1 LNPTPVQA
9 DDKAPTDHMSLRLNG
24 YAPNGRAGQGRRGS
38 DRTRRHITGPQRVA
52 AALIAGVCVFGAV
65 WYVPRIAAADGSSL
79 AGTVTNSGVV
89 YLNFSSSGQLATI
102 TATIGQRVSKG
113 QLLATEVAPATAAV
127 LAAARAAIT
136 ADKSELAAALSGGT
150 ASAIDAARAQ
160 LARDKGQLAID
171 RAEAAGTRIV
181 APAAGTVIA
190 VNGQPGETADGDGI
204 RDYSA
209 PGTSASQR
217 PLFSLLPEGPQ
228 SGGRAAHVWH
238 LAGQRPG
245 SGKLDRG
252 HKNRPARQRRRARR
266 RPHRHLRPG
275 PGTADHTG
283 SDVAGHRLPS
293 RGDRPR
299 PRAGLSAER
308 SGGQRPAQLVRPTA
322 SAFSTPAAPTTP
334 ARGISHTCIFCK
346 AALTIVA
353 IAEKWCLGI
362 AKQNRH

>member
-9 DDKAPTDHMSLRLNG
+9 DDKAPTDHTSLRLNG

-52 AALIAGVCVFGAV
+52 AALIAGACVFGAV
-65 WYVPRIAAADGSSL
+65 WYVPQIAAADGSSL

-150 ASAIDAARAQ
+150 ASATDAASAQ

-171 RAEAAGTRIV
+171 RAQAAGTRIV

-228 SGGRAAHVWH
+228 SGDAA
-238 LAGQRPG
+238 
-245 SGKLDRG
+245 D
-252 HKNRPARQRRRARR
+252 
-266 RPHRHLRPG
+266 
-275 PGTADHTG
+275 G
-283 SDVAGHRLPS
+283 SDSGAYLPVVALRTSGTWQVSVLVPES
-293 RGDRPR
+293 SIADIKTGQLVSVDVPA
-299 PRAGLSAER
+299 AGLTGI
-308 SGGQRPAQLVRPTA
+308 SGRVQELL
-322 SAFSTPAAPTTP
+322 TTP
-334 ARGISHTCIFCK
+334 VATSQGIGYQAVVTVLDQGQVSPPSGV
-346 AALTIVA
+346 AANVQLSS
-353 IAEKWCLGI
+353 
-362 AKQNRH
+362 

>member
-9 DDKAPTDHMSLRLNG
+9 DDKAPTDHTSLRLNG

-38 DRTRRHITGPQRVA
+38 ERTRRHITGPQRVA

-102 TATIGQRVSKG
+102 TTTIGQRVRKG

-136 ADKSELAAALSGGT
+136 ADKSELAAALSDGT

-190 VNGQPGETADGDGI
+190 VNGQPGETADIDGI
-204 RDYSA
+204 RDYGGA
-209 PGTSASQR
+209 PATQR

-228 SGGRAAHVWH
+228 SGDT
-238 LAGQRPG
+238 AG
-245 SGKLDRG
+245 
-252 HKNRPARQRRRARR
+252 
-266 RPHRHLRPG
+266 
-275 PGTADHTG
+275 G
-283 SDVAGHRLPS
+283 SDSGAYLPVVALRTSGTWQISVLVPES
-293 RGDRPR
+293 SIGDIRTGQLVSVDVPA
-299 PRAGLSAER
+299 AGLTGI
-308 SGGQRPAQLVRPTA
+308 SGRVQELL
-322 SAFSTPAAPTTP
+322 TTP
-334 ARGISHTCIFCK
+334 VATSQGIGYQAVVTVLDQRQVSPPSGV
-346 AALTIVA
+346 AANVQ
-353 IAEKWCLGI
+353 LGS
-362 AKQNRH
+362 

>member
-9 DDKAPTDHMSLRLNG
+9 DDKAPTDHTSLRLNG

-38 DRTRRHITGPQRVA
+38 ERMRRHITGPQRVA

-79 AGTVTNSGVV
+79 SGTVTNSGVV

-102 TATIGQRVSKG
+102 AATIGQRVSKG

-150 ASAIDAARAQ
+150 VSAIDAARAQ

-209 PGTSASQR
+209 PGTSASR

-228 SGGRAAHVWH
+228 SG
-238 LAGQRPG
+238 
-245 SGKLDRG
+245 D
-252 HKNRPARQRRRARR
+252 
-266 RPHRHLRPG
+266 
-275 PGTADHTG
+275 TADG
-283 SDVAGHRLPS
+283 SDSGAYLPVVALRTSGTWQVSVLVPES
-293 RGDRPR
+293 SIGNIKTGQLVSVDVPA
-299 PRAGLSAER
+299 AGL
-308 SGGQRPAQLVRPTA
+308 T
-322 SAFSTPAAPTTP
+322 
-334 ARGISHTCIFCK
+334 GISGRVQELLTAPVATSQGIGYQAVVTVLDQGQVSPPSGV
-346 AALTIVA
+346 AANVQLSS
-353 IAEKWCLGI
+353 
-362 AKQNRH
+362 